1 MGIFNRL
8 FGSRTKQAMQTATT
22 PSREIAVGADNSKK
36 EVTITFNDKNI
47 TYTGDLAS
55 YNYDTIL
62 RNKQEN
68 INRLYE

>member
-1 MGIFNRL
+1 MGIIDRL
-8 FGSRTKQAMQTATT
+8 FGSRTKHIVQTVA
-22 PSREIAVGADNSKK
+22 PPRKIAVGANNSGK

-62 RNKQEN
+62 RNKQDN